1 MPGPA
6 PLNCTY
12 AKLNHE
18 SLLHLR
24 GPDSL
29 SFLQGQVSCDTRKL
43 DASLALP
50 GALCT
55 VQGRVVGDFLL
66 CALGEHHLALR
77 LRRDVRA
84 TMAAVL
90 AKYIVFSKAEL
101 EPDRE
106 DWQVLACWGP
116 SAGAAVLESFG
127 AQPRGKFGASVGEGF
142 ALVQT
147 DDAGQQFELYLQAGA
162 APGLLQK
169 IGEHMDAGSEADW
182 QALQIANGIARIEAG
197 TSGDMIPQMLNYDVT
212 GHISFNKGCYTG
224 QEVVARMHYRGKPK
238 RRLYRAAIPCGNFP
252 TGLQVAAGDPLFS
265 GDSSQAAGNV
275 INAVADA
282 DGRMLLLVTATAQGM
297 ETGLHLL
304 APDGPLLHIESLPYA
319 VPVK

>member
-1 MPGPA
+1 M
-6 PLNCTY
+6 NCLY
-12 AKLNHE
+12 AKLDQE

-24 GPDSL
+24 GPDAL
-29 SFLQGQVSCDTRKL
+29 SFLQGQVTCDTRKL
-43 DASLALP
+43 DASVALP

-66 CALGEHHLALR
+66 CALGENHLALR

-101 EPDRE
+101 EPQRE

-116 SAGAAVLESFG
+116 AAGAAVLDSFG
-127 AQPRGKFGASVGEGF
+127 TRPKGKYGASSGDGF
-142 ALVQT
+142 AIVQT
-147 DDAGQQFELYLQAGA
+147 DDAGQQFELYLQADA
-162 APGLLQK
+162 VPVLMQK
-169 IGEHMDAGSEADW
+169 LGERMDTGSEADW
-182 QALQIANGIARIEAG
+182 QALQIANGIARIEGG
-197 TSGDMIPQMLNYDVT
+197 TSGEFIPQMLNYDVT

-238 RRLYRAAIPCGNFP
+238 RRLYRAAIAAGDFP

-265 GDSSQAAGNV
+265 GGSSQAAGNV
-275 INAVADA
+275 INAVPEA
-282 DGRMLLLVTATAQGM
+282 DGRLLLLVTATTQGN
-297 ETGLHLL
+297 ETGLHLS
-304 APDGPLLHIESLPYA
+304 AADGPLLHIDSLPYA

>member
-1 MPGPA
+1 
-6 PLNCTY
+6 LNCLY
-12 AKLNHE
+12 AKLNQE
-18 SLLHLR
+18 SLLHLQ

-29 SFLQGQVSCDTRKL
+29 SFLQGQVTCDTRKL
-43 DASLALP
+43 AASVALP

-66 CALGEHHLALR
+66 CALGERHLVLR

-90 AKYIVFSKAEL
+90 AKYIIFSKAEL
-101 EPDRE
+101 EPERE
-106 DWQVLACWGP
+106 DWLVLGCWGP
-116 SAGAAVLESFG
+116 AAGAAVLDSFG
-127 AQPRGKFGASVGEGF
+127 TRPQGKFGASSGEGF

-147 DDAGQQFELYLQAGA
+147 DEAGQQFELYLHADA

-169 IGEHMDAGSEADW
+169 LGERMDTGSEADW
-182 QALQIANGIARIEAG
+182 QALQIAHGIARIEGG
-197 TSGDMIPQMLNYDVT
+197 TSGEMIPQMLNYDVT

-238 RRLYRAAIPCGNFP
+238 RRLYRATIPSGDLL
-252 TGLQVAAGDPLFS
+252 TGQRAAAGDALFS
-265 GDSSQAAGNV
+265 GEGSQAAGNV
-275 INAVADA
+275 INAVPDA
-282 DGRMLLLVTATAQGM
+282 DGRLLLLVTATTQGI
-297 ETGLHLL
+297 ETGLHLS
-304 APDGPLLHIESLPYA
+304 APDGPLLQIDSLPYA